1 MQLHVKDLGD
11 LDCAYILGL
20 SDMHVGDPQFDS
32 KYFDDL
38 AKWIQATPNAYL
50 ILNGDLANCATKES
64 KSDTYEATMTPHE
77 QQKFLKKLF
86 APLKERVLG
95 VTEGNHEER
104 VRRLT
109 SIDICEDLATF
120 LGCPYG
126 REGLLLQV
134 RLGKDSHGKPVSY
147 IIYATHGWSMAR
159 GAGGKVVN
167 QAVSLATVVQGCDV
181 YVVGHTHTKY
191 LFENVALKPDPQNR
205 SVQRVKQIFASS
217 GSILDYGG
225 YAQKKGYPPGAK
237 GVPRIRLAGGRKDV
251 HASI

>member
-11 LDCAYILGL
+11 LECAYVLGL
-20 SDMHVGDPQFDS
+20 SDLHVGDPQFDA

-38 AKWIQATPNAYL
+38 SKWIVATPNAYL

-64 KSDTYEATMTPHE
+64 KSDTYEATLSPNE
-77 QQKFLKKLF
+77 QKKYLQKIF
-86 APLKERVLG
+86 APLKSRVLG

-109 SIDICEDLATF
+109 SIDICEDLAAF

-134 RLGKDSHGKPVSY
+134 RLGNFKGKPVSY
-147 IIYATHGWSMAR
+147 LIYATHGWSMAR
-159 GAGGKVVN
+159 GPGGKVN

-191 LFENVALKPDPQNR
+191 LFENVALKPDPQNH
-205 SVQRVKQIFASS
+205 SVMRVKQIFASS

-237 GVPRIRLAGGRKDV
+237 GVPRLRLNGLRKDV